1 MIDDQYIINYF
12 YDTKNVNKINKYKT
26 NNIPE
31 DILKYLNNRFTDS
44 ESIKETIKR
53 IRYNVEERPKC
64 LICGNPVRWY
74 GHKWN
79 KLFYKTCCDEHENIL
94 RKQTTLKV
102 VQEKY
107 GVDNVFQ
114 LESVKEKS
122 KQTAFEHYGTTNIA
136 QAKEVR
142 EKFKQTCLERYG
154 VENVGGTLESYE
166 KAKATCLER
175 YGVENVNV
183 LPEFRQKIKQTCLER
198 YGAENVSV
206 LPEFQQKMKQTCLE
220 RYGVE
225 YYTQSDD
232 HKQRIEDI
240 KAKCRQTKLKNKT
253 YTSSKAESCVY
264 NILRKKYSKIICQ
277 YYDKDKYPFNCD
289 FYIPEIDTY
298 IEYQGY
304 YTHGTHPYD
313 ENDIDDIYEVNNLI
327 KLNNNHK
334 TPDHNLYFN
343 KLKNWCY
350 TDILKRNTA
359 KANNLKYY
367 EFWEIDDAN
376 KFINNTFI
384 NNG

>member
-31 DILKYLNNRFTDS
+31 NILKYLNNRFTDS

-64 LICGNPVRWY
+64 PICGNPVRWY

-154 VENVGGTLESYE
+154 VENVGGTLESRE

-175 YGVENVNV
+175 YGVEEYAQTTMFKQHMNELLQQGNI
-183 LPEFRQKIKQTCLER
+183 QKKR
-198 YGAENVSV
+198 YA
-206 LPEFQQKMKQTCLE
+206 T
-220 RYGVE
+220 
-225 YYTQSDD
+225 
-232 HKQRIEDI
+232 HK
-240 KAKCRQTKLKNKT
+240 KNNSFN
-253 YTSSKAESCVY
+253 TSSKEDKLF
-264 NILRKKYSKIICQ
+264 NILTQHFSTVYRNYNNRTT
-277 YYDKDKYPFNCD
+277 YPFNCD
-289 FYIPEIDTY
+289 FYIEDIDYY
-298 IEYQGY
+298 IEYQG
-304 YTHGTHPYD
+304 TWLHGYHPYD
-313 ENDIDDIYEVNNLI
+313 NTSIDDINKVKQLQEKSYNRKQITNSKRTQYDQAIYIWTINDPLKRKIATENNLNFIEIFPKDNIEKIISLLCEI
-327 KLNNNHK
+327 KQQK
-334 TPDHNLYFN
+334 
-343 KLKNWCY
+343 K
-350 TDILKRNTA
+350 DIKV
-359 KANNLKYY
+359 
-367 EFWEIDDAN
+367 
-376 KFINNTFI
+376 
-384 NNG
+384 